1 MCSITEQLKSEL
13 RNAGAAAFPRI
24 AEETGV
30 ALSFIRKFYYGGREN
45 PRVQTIQPLITYFG
59 GRCAAKPQTPKQKET
74 VNA

>member
-1 MCSITEQLKSEL
+1 MHLITEQLKSEL

-45 PRVQTIQPLITYFG
+45 PRIQTIQPLITYFG
-59 GRCAAKPQTPKQKET
+59 CRCKAKPQSPKQRQE
-74 VNA
+74 AA

>member
-59 GRCAAKPQTPKQKET
+59 GRCAANPQSPKRKE
-74 VNA
+74 AAHG